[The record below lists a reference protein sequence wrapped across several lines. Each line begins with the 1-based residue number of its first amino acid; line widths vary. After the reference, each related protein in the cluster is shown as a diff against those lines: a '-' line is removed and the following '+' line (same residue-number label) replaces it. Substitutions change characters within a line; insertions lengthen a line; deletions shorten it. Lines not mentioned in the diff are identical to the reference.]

1 MAATEGKAHLSTGN
15 HRITCDSV
23 RAGRAKGGF
32 VKNWWW
38 EANKEKYPELEVYE
52 VSEVSL
58 VKNPDN
64 VLAASKA
71 VSPETSKKIIAAAL
85 ANKDVF
91 GAIEMKPF
99 DITSLEFSLALMQ
112 KGKIDPATYDWK

>member
-1 MAATEGKAHLSTGN
+1 MAATEGKANLPTGN
-15 HRITCDSV
+15 HRITCDAV
-23 RAGRAKGGF
+23 KAGRAKGGF
-32 VKNWWW
+32 VTNWWW
-38 EANKEKYPELEVYE
+38 EANKEKYPELAMYE
-52 VSEVSL
+52 VPEVSL

-71 VSPETSKKIIAAAL
+71 ISPETSKKITAAAL

-91 GAIEMKPF
+91 GASEMKPF
-99 DITSLEFSLALMQ
+99 DTGKLEFSLALMK